1 MNELNGLIMSIKEQ
15 VSEYGGNSK
24 VSIIYSALDGSY
36 IDHYINGIQEDYIP
50 NILQQRSMGVKLHTS
65 TLGELY
71 KEALKEGMRRTRN

>member
-15 VSEYGGNSK
+15 VSEYGGNCK

-36 IDHYINGIQEDYIP
+36 IDHYIKGIQEDYIP
-50 NILQQRSMGVKLHTS
+50 NILQQRSMGVKLYSS

-71 KEALKEGMRRTRN
+71 KAVLKEGMRRTD